1 MTPFDRL
8 HPAVQHHVVNS
19 LGWKRL
25 RPLQEAAVEPIL
37 AGSHALLLAPT
48 AGGKTEAAILP
59 VFSRMLTEDWR
70 GLSVVYVCPI
80 KALLNNLEGR
90 LSRCAGLLGRRVAVW
105 HGDIPQGARA
115 RAARDP
121 PDLLLATPES
131 LEVVLV
137 SRRVDHRVFFKDLR
151 VFIIDEI
158 HAFAGDDR
166 GWHLIGL
173 LDRLSRLSARVPQRL
188 GLSATVGNPQTL
200 LDWLVAGNPG
210 EHQVVAPQAKDGKDP
225 EVQVDFVGSLEN
237 AATVI
242 SRLHRGEKRLVF
254 CDSRSQVESLAVALR
269 ARSVKTYVS
278 HSSLSVDARRQ
289 AESAFASGDDCVIV
303 ATSTL
308 ELGIDVGDLDRVIQI
323 DAPHTVAGFLQRLG
337 RTGRRAGS
345 RRNCLFL
352 ATSDDALLRA
362 VALVRLWRDGFV
374 EPIIPPA
381 LPYHVLAQQIL
392 ALALQEGGIGNQT
405 WQEWLPGFLACS
417 GIAAE
422 EVSGLVQHMLA
433 TGVLFAADGL
443 LTVGLQ
449 GEARYGLKSF
459 LHLFSIFSSPPLFTV
474 LHGRSEIGQVH
485 QLTFQ
490 ARDQGPLTLSLGG
503 RQWAVK
509 QVDWDRR
516 RAFVEPTELRGRS
529 RWLGTGQPM
538 HFRLC
543 QGLKSALVEELP
555 STGLSKRARQ
565 ALTELQSEYDWVDLE
580 RTSLTQPN
588 SFLYWWTFGGLLL
601 NGVLAEKLQGRGYD
615 ATSFD
620 DLRVRVSGSIDVSDL
635 SSLLRQLA
643 SSRTCMFSKHVARR
657 SVDRLKF
664 IECVPAPLREKLEAQ
679 RFSVRGAL
687 VAIAAQPVAVVS
699 RG

>member
-1 MTPFDRL
+1 VTAFDLL

-19 LGWKRL
+19 LGWKGL
-25 RPLQEAAVEPIL
+25 RPLQEAAVEPII

-59 VFSRMLTEDWR
+59 VFSRMLSEDWR

-80 KALLNNLEGR
+80 KALLNNLEER
-90 LSRCAGLLGRRVAVW
+90 LIRYAGLLGRRVSVW
-105 HGDIPQGARA
+105 HGDIPPGQRA
-115 RAARDP
+115 RTARES

-137 SRRVDHRVFFKDLR
+137 SRRVDHRTFFKDLR

-173 LDRLSRLSARVPQRL
+173 LDRLSRLSGRVPQRL
-188 GLSATVGNPQTL
+188 GLSATVGNPGAL
-200 LDWLVAGNPG
+200 LEWLVGGNLG
-210 EHQVVAPQAKDGKDP
+210 ERRVVASEAGVGGDA
-225 EVQVDFVGSLEN
+225 EVQIDFVGSLEN

-269 ARSVKTYVS
+269 ARSVQTYVS

-323 DAPHTVAGFLQRLG
+323 DAPHTVASFLQRLG
-337 RTGRRAGS
+337 RTGRRAGT

-352 ATSDDALLRA
+352 ATTDDALLRA
-362 VALVRLWRDGFV
+362 VALVQLWREGFV

-381 LPYHVLAQQIL
+381 LPYHVLAQQLL
-392 ALALQEGGIGNQT
+392 ALALQESGIGTRT
-405 WQEWLPGFLACS
+405 WQEWLPGFLAGS
-417 GIAAE
+417 GIATE
-422 EVSGLVQHMLA
+422 EISVLVQYMLA

-443 LTVGLQ
+443 LGVGLE
-449 GEARYGLKSF
+449 GEARYGLKNF
-459 LHLFSIFSSPPLFTV
+459 LELFSVFSSAPLFTV

-490 ARDQGPLTLSLGG
+490 ARDRTQVTLALGG
-503 RQWAVK
+503 RQWMVK
-509 QVDWDRR
+509 HVDWDRR
-516 RAFVEPTELRGRS
+516 RAFVEPTDVRGRS
-529 RWLGTGQPM
+529 RWLGAGQPM

-543 QGLKSALVEELP
+543 QAVKLALVDDTQP
-555 STGLSKRARQ
+555 TWLSKRGAQ
-565 ALTELQSEYDWVDLE
+565 ALADLRLEYDWVDPE
-580 RTSLTQPN
+580 RTSVTQGDKVTD
-588 SFLYWWTFGGLLL
+588 WWTFGGLLL
-601 NGVLAEKLQGRGYD
+601 NGALAERLRERGY
-615 ATSFD
+615 APPSYD
-620 DLRVRVSGSIDVSDL
+620 DLRVRFSGRIEISDL
-635 SSLLRQLA
+635 LA
-643 SSRTCMFSKHVARR
+643 LPRDPAADAGRLYSADVARR
-657 SVDRLKF
+657 STDAMKF
-664 IECVPAPLREKLEAQ
+664 IECVPAPLRDRLEAE
-679 RFSVRGAL
+679 RFSVRDAFKVIG
-687 VAIAAQPVAVVS
+687 AQPILIAS
-699 RG
+699 GR